1 LGFLHEDLPVTI
13 SHYLSTARTCLCG
26 RYCFE
31 SYAVYTTMVDL
42 SRIAHTVT
50 ADILN
55 AGKMSAPVE
64 GYICSHKC
72 YNTWLKKPNAIWY

>member
-1 LGFLHEDLPVTI
+1 
-13 SHYLSTARTCLCG
+13 
-26 RYCFE
+26 
-31 SYAVYTTMVDL
+31 MVDL